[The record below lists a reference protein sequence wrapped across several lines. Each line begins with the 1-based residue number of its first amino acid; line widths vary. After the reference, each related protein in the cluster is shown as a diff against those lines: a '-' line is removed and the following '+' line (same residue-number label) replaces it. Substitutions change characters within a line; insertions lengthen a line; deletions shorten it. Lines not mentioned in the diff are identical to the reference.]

1 MELDIMTVGYG
12 QGTDDEEDDDDN
24 NRCHIAMC

>member
-24 NRCHIAMC
+24 NRCHIAVC